1 MGEHHQEDDDAAQ
14 RSDVLRRLYTATCL
28 CFAFL
33 VVEVIGGYLS
43 GSLAVLSDAAH
54 LFADLASFGIA
65 IVAAKLAAMPTTDQH
80 TFGLKR
86 SESLAALFSMLSLA
100 LVSIGLAFEAVRR
113 LWDTDKDVDGKLMS
127 GIAAIGVF
135 VNIALAFVL
144 GVEHHVHLPGGG
156 GHDHSHGHC
165 GHSDD
170 NHDDLER
177 AGDRSHG
184 HGHDHSQNGSSA
196 VTSTCTEHGH
206 SHSHGKTTTEATTEH
221 DHSHA
226 VYSHG
231 KTTEAATEH
240 DYSHSHTGSATPCGH
255 AHSSETSKFDPS
267 AGKHYQA
274 VHVDE
279 VIPTESPPPAP
290 LRNINLQAAY
300 LHVLGDLAQS
310 VAVLIAGL
318 VIWLKPEWKIVD
330 PICTLFF
337 CALVF
342 YSTLGVLRSSIS
354 VLLEEVPPNIQWR
367 DVFDAIASVD
377 NVDNVHEL
385 HIWSIS
391 HGTPTLS
398 VHCSTTG
405 DQELAL
411 ERIYCVVKK
420 YGISHAT
427 IQVQS
432 ETGECITCNGLP
444 CDALRTLSK

>member
-1 MGEHHQEDDDAAQ
+1 MGKHHHEDDDAAQ

-135 VNIALAFVL
+135 VNVALAFVL

-170 NHDDLER
+170 TNDDVEG

-184 HGHDHSQNGSSA
+184 HGHEHSQNESCA
-196 VTSTCTEHGH
+196 ATSGHEH
-206 SHSHGKTTTEATTEH
+206 SHSHGKA
-221 DHSHA
+221 
-226 VYSHG
+226 
-231 KTTEAATEH
+231 TEAATEH
-240 DYSHSHTGSATPCGH
+240 DHSHSHTGSATPCGH
-255 AHSSETSKFDPS
+255 AHSSETTKFDPS

-274 VHVDE
+274 DHVDE

-290 LRNINLQAAY
+290 TRNINLQAAY

-367 DVFDAIASVD
+367 DVFDAITSVE

-444 CDALRTLSK
+444 CDALRTQSK

>member
-1 MGEHHQEDDDAAQ
+1 MGQHGGKGDAEQ
-14 RSDVLRRLYTATCL
+14 RLDVLRRLYSATCL

-33 VVEVIGGYLS
+33 IVEVVGGYLS

-65 IVAAKLAAMPTTDQH
+65 IVAAHLAAMPTTDQH

-86 SESLAALFSMLSLA
+86 SESLAALFCMLSLA

-113 LWDTDKDVDGKLMS
+113 LWHTDKEVDGKLMS

-135 VNIALAFVL
+135 VNIALALVL

-165 GHSDD
+165 AHSD
-170 NHDDLER
+170 HDEEE
-177 AGDRSHG
+177 GEHS
-184 HGHDHSQNGSSA
+184 HGHDHVKDGSS
-196 VTSTCTEHGH
+196 SSHGH
-206 SHSHGKTTTEATTEH
+206 SHTHEKANEH

-226 VYSHG
+226 EYTQES
-231 KTTEAATEH
+231 TALCEH
-240 DYSHSHTGSATPCGH
+240 DHSNIT
-255 AHSSETSKFDPS
+255 ETTKFDPN
-267 AGKHYQA
+267 AHAHYEA
-274 VHVDE
+274 VHADE
-279 VIPTESPPPAP
+279 VTPKESPPR
-290 LRNINLQAAY
+290 RNINLEAAY

-318 VIWLKPEWKIVD
+318 VIWLKPEWRIVD
-330 PICTLFF
+330 PICTLVF

-367 DVFDAIASVD
+367 DVFDAIADVEG
-377 NVDNVHEL
+377 VENVHEL

-405 DQELAL
+405 DQELIL

-420 YGISHAT
+420 RGIEHAT

-432 ETGECITCNGLP
+432 GTGACVTCNGLP
-444 CDALRTLSK
+444 CDALRTQSV